1 MSEMKTYINPK
12 AIKSNS
18 IGTTHLNDSVVTKIN
33 TAYNLA
39 NIFKPSGIL
48 WGSYYGNSN
57 LNDFTNFGT
66 YKITG
71 IKEAD
76 DNFPIYNNGG
86 KIEAILTVIYSTD
99 ECVSQ
104 VLTLLNCAGG
114 DTNLYTR
121 TRQNG
126 VWSIW
131 GKLQSNIEVGLI
143 GINQAKTFNDFIDN
157 GIYSGVNL
165 YWENPT
171 TYQTGAE
178 TFVLIVINGYLYGS
192 GISQLKYSIKTNNTT
207 SIQIRN
213 RINDTWSSWTDICE
227 NTTSEITINGNNNNG
242 VISLTLQPNVYYK
255 ILNVTNLTIDFTEPK
270 NGILNNYMFE
280 VTFGN
285 GNTITLPNAI
295 KWANGNTPVCKANCS
310 YQISVINNLGVFTEY
325 K

>member
-33 TAYNLA
+33 TAYDLA
-39 NIFKPSGIL
+39 NIFKPSGIQ

-71 IKEAD
+71 TKEAN

-86 KIEAILTVIYSTD
+86 KIEAILTVIKSYD
-99 ECVSQ
+99 DCVSQ

-114 DTNLYTR
+114 DTNIYTR

-126 VWSIW
+126 VWSTW
-131 GKLQSNIEVGLI
+131 GKLQSNIEVGGI
-143 GINQAKTFNDFIDN
+143 GFGTNLSFDNFIDN
-157 GIYSGVNL
+157 GMYSGVNY
-165 YWENPT
+165 YWKTN
-171 TYQTGAE
+171 TYGAE
-178 TFVLIVINGYLYGS
+178 TFVLIVINGYLTSAGVT
-192 GISQLKYSIKTNNTT
+192 QLKYSINTDGKS
-207 SIQIRN
+207 SIQSRN

-227 NTTSEITINGNNNNG
+227 NTTSEITINGNDNSG

-280 VTFGN
+280 VTFAN